1 MRKEAHLLP
10 AARLAEGPAPA
21 HTHPMAGETIST
33 RDKALQIN
41 IDASRYGTFAEIGA
55 GQEVA
60 RWFFHVGGAAGTVA
74 KTISAY
80 DMAVSDAIYGQ
91 TRRYVS
97 RQRLQ
102 AMLDYEWRL
111 MIERLQEERG
121 ASTMLFVFADTVT
134 ARSYSRQEEGDGW
147 LGIRFQTERRGPASE
162 IVIHARMWDLENARQ
177 QEALGI
183 LGVNLVHGAYHEC
196 QAPAALLT
204 ALLSGLSLERIELDA
219 IELTGPAFPG
229 IDPRRVAVQA
239 VRDGYANAIVL
250 PTEGPI
256 VPPTESLRKRP
267 ILLERGLF
275 RTVKPVYGTML
286 AAART
291 RFQQEFPGAEREPLS
306 LFEIS
311 LLPARREETPTD
323 DEVIQRT
330 DELLKL
336 GAPVAITRYT
346 RSYRLTEHLRRYT
359 AEPLR
364 FVMGLPAVLELLE
377 ASYYD
382 GMVGGALEAMGKLL
396 AENVK
401 LYVYPVDASRLP
413 DLLRRSRLDP
423 AQLSY
428 PAWGDVTADNIRL
441 APPAGHLYDY
451 LRESGWL
458 VPLSRL
464 PAG

>member
-1 MRKEAHLLP
+1 M
-10 AARLAEGPAPA
+10 AE
-21 HTHPMAGETIST
+21 ETPT
-33 RDKALQIN
+33 QQKALSVNLDPTI
-41 IDASRYGTFAEIGA
+41 YGTIAEIGA

-60 RWFFHVGGAAGTVA
+60 RWFYRVGGAAGTIA

-80 DMAVSDAIYGQ
+80 DMAVSDAVYGKAG
-91 TRRYVS
+91 RYVS
-97 RQRLQ
+97 RERLL
-102 AMLDYEWRL
+102 AMLDHEFSLLR
-111 MIERLQEERG
+111 ERLDAARG
-121 ASTMLFVFADTVT
+121 ADTRFFAFADTVA
-134 ARSYSRQEEGDGW
+134 ARNYAGTNECHGW
-147 LGIRFQTERRGPASE
+147 IGLRFQTEPRGAPSQILLHVNLRDPAN
-162 IVIHARMWDLENARQ
+162 LLQ

-204 ALLSGLSLERIELDA
+204 ALLAGLSLERIELDA

-250 PTEGPI
+250 PTDGPI

-275 RTVKPVYGTML
+275 RTVKPVYGAML

-291 RFQQEFPGAEREPLS
+291 RFQQEFPAVEGEPLS

-428 PAWGDVTADNIRL
+428 PAWGDVTADSIRL

-458 VPLSRL
+458 LPLSRL
-464 PAG
+464 ATG

>member
-1 MRKEAHLLP
+1 MANEA
-10 AARLAEGPAPA
+10 
-21 HTHPMAGETIST
+21 ST
-33 RDKALQIN
+33 QQKALSLNLDRTI
-41 IDASRYGTFAEIGA
+41 YGTIAEIGA

-60 RWFFHVGGAAGTVA
+60 RWFYQVGGAAGTVA

-80 DMAVSDAIYGQ
+80 DMAVSDAVYGKAG
-91 TRRYVS
+91 RYVS
-97 RQRLQ
+97 RGRLL
-102 AMLDYEWRL
+102 AMLDHEFGLLR
-111 MIERLQEERG
+111 ERLDAARG
-121 ASTMLFVFADTVT
+121 ADTRFFAFAGTVS
-134 ARSYSRQEEGDGW
+134 ARNYAGTNECHGW
-147 LGIRFQTERRGPASE
+147 IGQRFQTEPRGEPSQVLLHVNLRDPAN
-162 IVIHARMWDLENARQ
+162 LLQ

-183 LGVNLVHGAYHEC
+183 LGVNLLHGAYYER
-196 QAPAALLT
+196 ATPTTLLAALF
-204 ALLSGLSLERIELDA
+204 SGLSLERIELDA
-219 IELTGPAFPG
+219 VELSGPAFPG
-229 IDPRRVAVQA
+229 LDPRRVAVQA

-250 PTEGPI
+250 PIGGPI
-256 VPPTESLRKRP
+256 VPPNEALRKRP

-275 RTVKPVYGTML
+275 RTVKPVYGAML
-286 AAART
+286 AAARA
-291 RFQQEFPGAEREPLS
+291 RFQQEFPDAEGEPLS
-306 LFEIS
+306 LFEAS

-323 DEVIQRT
+323 DEVLQRA
-330 DELLKL
+330 DELVKL
-336 GAPVAITRYT
+336 GAPVAVTRYT

-428 PAWGDVTADNIRL
+428 PAWGDVTADNIRV
-441 APPAGHLYDY
+441 APPTGYLYDY
-451 LRESGWL
+451 LLDSGWI
-458 VPLSRL
+458 VPLSRET
-464 PAG
+464 PRR